1 MVDTPGLAA
10 EWLNCLQDSGYKLTR
25 TRRVLVELLASS
37 THAYGPIEL
46 YDAARERCPGLG
58 LVTVYRTLE
67 KLEELSLVQ
76 RLHQPDGCHRYLRA
90 TQGHQ
95 HVMVCSGC
103 GEVEVFSGDNLEPLF
118 HRLADQT
125 GYSIEQHWLQLFGL
139 CPACQAAER
148 QAEA

>member
-1 MVDTPGLAA
+1 
-10 EWLNCLQDSGYKLTR
+10 
-25 TRRVLVELLASS
+25 
-37 THAYGPIEL
+37 
-46 YDAARERCPGLG
+46 
-58 LVTVYRTLE
+58 
-67 KLEELSLVQ
+67 
-76 RLHQPDGCHRYLRA
+76 
-90 TQGHQ
+90 
-95 HVMVCSGC
+95 MVCSGC